1 MRYDEGRITSS
12 TVCTVLVA
20 VPFLFWL
27 LFLMFLVRETLVV
40 SIILVTAVAHA
51 VARLRTTLFLRIMF
65 SQNCTSN

>member
-1 MRYDEGRITSS
+1 MRYDEGRLTSS

-27 LFLMFLVRETLVV
+27 LFLLFLVRKALVV

-51 VARLRTTLFLRIMF
+51 VARLR
-65 SQNCTSN
+65 SNDVMR

>member
-27 LFLMFLVRETLVV
+27 LFLMFLVRKAHVV

-51 VARLRTTLFLRIMF
+51 FAWLR
-65 SQNCTSN
+65 SNDVMR